1 MKEMT
6 QLRGHH
12 LAVFVNYAK
21 GIGRDNSFSQ
31 GYTMFDLDGNVV
43 QMGNHS
49 DIWDSLLEDPE
60 KKVELVA
67 GSDSICRR
75 QCLLSTQSNCSPQ
88 EGDEDDLTL
97 KAYGFQLGER
107 PTIKTIL
114 DRVEM
119 YHAQT
124 GFYSPRNREFGIK

>member
-1 MKEMT
+1 MKELI

-12 LAVFVNYAK
+12 LAVVANYAK
-21 GIGRDNSFSQ
+21 GIGRDNPFSQ
-31 GYTMFDLDGNVV
+31 GYTRFDLDGNAVR
-43 QMGNHS
+43 MGNSSHT
-49 DIWDSLLEDPE
+49 WDSLLEDPDQ
-60 KKVELVA
+60 KVELVA
-67 GSDSICRR
+67 GSDIICRQ
-75 QCLLSTQSNCSPQ
+75 QCPLSTQASCSPQ

-97 KAYGFQLGER
+97 KAYGFQPGEQ

-124 GFYSPRNREFGIK
+124 GFYSPRNREFRI